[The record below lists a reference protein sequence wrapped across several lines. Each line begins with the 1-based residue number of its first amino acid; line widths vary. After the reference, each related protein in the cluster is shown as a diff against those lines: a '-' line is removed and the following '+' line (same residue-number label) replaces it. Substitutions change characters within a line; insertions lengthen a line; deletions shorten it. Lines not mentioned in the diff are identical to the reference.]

1 MLRYAEIL
9 RYAER
14 KIIDKAASQSLSFIK
29 PIMYVMSDLNQIL
42 LFVLLFEHF
51 SCASP
56 TRITRTLP
64 SFFCSALRKLVI
76 HLRIHSR
83 SVFANIDA
91 RFVFKFFIDCRA
103 QSSY

>member
-29 PIMYVMSDLNQIL
+29 PIMYVMSDLNQII
-42 LFVLLFEHF
+42 LFVLFEHF

-56 TRITRTLP
+56 TRITNFTQLFLLCAAQARHSSANT
-64 SFFCSALRKLVI
+64 FAFCIREYRRKVCL
-76 HLRIHSR
+76 
-83 SVFANIDA
+83 
-91 RFVFKFFIDCRA
+91 
-103 QSSY
+103 

>member
-56 TRITRTLP
+56 TRITNFTQLFLLCAAQARHSSANT
-64 SFFCSALRKLVI
+64 FAFCIREYRRKVCL
-76 HLRIHSR
+76 
-83 SVFANIDA
+83 
-91 RFVFKFFIDCRA
+91 
-103 QSSY
+103 